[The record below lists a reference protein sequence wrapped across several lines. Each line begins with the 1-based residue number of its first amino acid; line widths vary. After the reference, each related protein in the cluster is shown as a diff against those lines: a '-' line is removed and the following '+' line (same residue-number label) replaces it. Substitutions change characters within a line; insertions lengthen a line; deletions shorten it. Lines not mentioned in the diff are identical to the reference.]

1 MALRELAQALD
12 AWPAALVA
20 FARSLRY
27 HYAMATRPRILV
39 LQPFITEGAP
49 LDYRLLGLQFWLA
62 DRFTDIGLEGA
73 SALCRA
79 PESEA
84 LVSSSPP
91 TDEQLRRTLI
101 ENAAQYG
108 LVTSFVVLGAR
119 PHLAIA
125 RLVRAQRGH
134 PLRMLARWKF
144 EGESEHLPAAA
155 HRLLVEIAP
164 RLGVGLR
171 PSTWAQVFD
180 TDDGAIAGN
189 FLTALGCHAACD
201 QGFAVDEPE
210 AALRALLSAI
220 SRRMGPAIELL
231 PHFVKSLRSSGSAPT
246 EMLRAAVDAALEIV
260 GEPPPSWQPM
270 LGELG
275 SGRPALLN

>member
-1 MALRELAQALD
+1 MVRYALI
-12 AWPAALVA
+12 V
-20 FARSLRY
+20 
-27 HYAMATRPRILV
+27 TRPRILV

-49 LDYRLLGLQFWLA
+49 LDYKLLGLQFWLA

-73 SALCRA
+73 SGLFRSQESAALM
-79 PESEA
+79 
-84 LVSSSPP
+84 SSSPP
-91 TDEQLRRTLI
+91 TDEQLRRTLL
-101 ENAAQYG
+101 ENSAQYG
-108 LVTSFVVLGAR
+108 LVTSFVVLGGP

-134 PLRMLARWKF
+134 PLRTLARWKF

-180 TDDGAIAGN
+180 TDDGVIAGN
-189 FLTALGCHAACD
+189 FLTALGCHAACE

-210 AALRALLSAI
+210 AALRAVLSAVAK
-220 SRRMGPAIELL
+220 RMGPALELL

-246 EMLRAAVDAALEIV
+246 EMLRAAVDAALEVI
-260 GEPPPSWQPM
+260 GEPPPSWKSM
-270 LGELG
+270 LSELG
-275 SGRPALLN
+275 SGRTALPN